1 MGTQETGTAI
11 RITVVDNG
19 PLQVKGAIEL
29 VDQDGN
35 AYETRRTVFLCR
47 CGQSATKPFCDGSH
61 VRTGFKA
68 PERAG
73 STS

>member
-1 MGTQETGTAI
+1 MGTQKTRTAT
-11 RITVVDNG
+11 RITVVENG
-19 PLQVKGAIEL
+19 PLRVKGAIEL
-29 VDQDGN
+29 VDQNGD
-35 AYETRRTVFLCR
+35 AYQTRRTVFLCR

-68 PERAG
+68 LERAG